1 MKHEKA
7 NNISPSLG
15 QDGPL
20 PDLTKTAGDLMNPTP
35 TSIFRSNGS
44 SMPNSNVLNKNNS
57 DEYKFQCV
65 KDDQIYENLKFQWK
79 LNEEILKNEESDII
93 SVDYT
98 NLFEDDNIR
107 LECLASNQAGTS
119 WAFLDWSNATESWR

>member
-44 SMPNSNVLNKNNS
+44 SMPNSNVLNKNNG
-57 DEYKFQCV
+57 DEYSRNTDV
-65 KDDQIYENLKFQWK
+65 IVPEP
-79 LNEEILKNEESDII
+79 KNFLSSS
-93 SVDYT
+93 SVMT
-98 NLFEDDNIR
+98 
-107 LECLASNQAGTS
+107 AP
-119 WAFLDWSNATESWR
+119 WAAKKKVSAPHFHQTFFLPMLTPIP

>member
-1 MKHEKA
+1 MS
-7 NNISPSLG
+7 ISLRLWHSGML
-15 QDGPL
+15 L
-20 PDLTKTAGDLMNPTP
+20 IL
-35 TSIFRSNGS
+35 
-44 SMPNSNVLNKNNS
+44 VLNSVKSVLIPPANFKIQQLNNNDS

-65 KDDQIYENLKFQWK
+65 KDDQNYENLKFQWK

-93 SVDYT
+93 SVDYST